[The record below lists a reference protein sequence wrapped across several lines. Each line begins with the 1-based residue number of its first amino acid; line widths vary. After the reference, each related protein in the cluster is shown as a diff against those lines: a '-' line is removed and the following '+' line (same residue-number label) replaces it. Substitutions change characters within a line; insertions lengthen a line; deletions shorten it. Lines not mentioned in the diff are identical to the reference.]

1 LIWVALATDSPL
13 TFWATTWSAC
23 CAGVTVPNG
32 NMAAQHRILDVEAS
46 SLQGGMSFNDWVSVT
61 LVL

>member
-1 LIWVALATDSPL
+1 
-13 TFWATTWSAC
+13 
-23 CAGVTVPNG
+23 
-32 NMAAQHRILDVEAS
+32 MAAQHRILDVEAS